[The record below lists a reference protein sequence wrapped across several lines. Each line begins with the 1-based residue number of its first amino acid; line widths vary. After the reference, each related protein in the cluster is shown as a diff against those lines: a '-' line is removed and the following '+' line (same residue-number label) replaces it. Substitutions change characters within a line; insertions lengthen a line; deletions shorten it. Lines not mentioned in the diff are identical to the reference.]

1 MFHPCLRFYS
11 LKPQLRPDGQSP
23 TATRAGEKL
32 HLESGEKADKTAR
45 VLDQVLRWQDLAV
58 IRKGLQNL
66 YAWVRFPPAPP
77 TFPCTATRPEKSPEE
92 ADATTRPFLSA
103 NPLSGTRRHMQEHG
117 ICLLCYT
124 VSFCACFGPLPCDC
138 DLAI

>member
-32 HLESGEKADKTAR
+32 HLESGQKADKTAR

-77 TFPCTATRPEKSPEE
+77 TQSRCKYLAYCTPPPHWSV
-92 ADATTRPFLSA
+92 ATTRADWLRREIETALA
-103 NPLSGTRRHMQEHG
+103 NQRNTVPLMLEG
-117 ICLLCYT
+117 
-124 VSFCACFGPLPCDC
+124 FDFD
-138 DLAI
+138 